1 MHVSLTVA
9 LVPPVARPP
18 SHVCSGAAYDY
29 CIQSFGCTA
38 EAAGKAERR
47 LLPDIAERLT
57 RTKIDYV
64 CDWLQSSLDLSDAE
78 LKRLVTKNPPVL
90 GYRVEAMASTLDW
103 LQDRLD
109 LERMPRRS

>member
-1 MHVSLTVA
+1 MRACVLHLSLTVA
-9 LVPPVARPP
+9 LVPPVVRPP

-57 RTKIDYV
+57 RTKIDFV
-64 CDWLQSSLDLSDAE
+64 CEWLQSSLDLSDAE

-90 GYRVEAMASTLDW
+90 GLSLIHI
-103 LQDRLD
+103 
-109 LERMPRRS
+109 